1 MAGKRKQQLLME
13 LAELK
18 DRLEEAEQLINAIKA
33 GEVDAFAINTD
44 NKPDVYTLES
54 GDYAYRVLVE
64 EFGEG
69 ALTVTEEG
77 LIVYTNSYFCELLG
91 LPYDQVIGSNF
102 FNLLHSGS
110 VSSFQRLLAVSLTG
124 KSKGEILLAI
134 GDRTIPVYIS
144 MTSLQPK
151 LPSLGIIITDLT
163 RRKEI
168 EEVIINYQK
177 DLEFKNNALTRTNAE
192 LASFAYIASHD
203 LQEPLRKI
211 QTIADLILEKE
222 AASFSPETKKY
233 FERMILSSRRMQRL
247 IIALLDYSRFALS
260 EADFVQTDLD
270 QLLTEVMDNL
280 QQSMEETGTTVESSG
295 LPSLKVIPYQF
306 IQLFSNLLQNAI
318 KYRKPDVAP
327 RIVIGASKFPLAQL
341 DLPASFRADYY
352 WEIRIRDN
360 GIGFEQQYSG
370 RIFELFQRLSNRPEI
385 EGTGIGLPICQ
396 KIVQNHEGYITAEAQ
411 TGIGA
416 TFVIYL
422 PALPA

>member
-1 MAGKRKQQLLME
+1 MPGKRKQQLLTE
-13 LAELK
+13 IAELK

-33 GEVDAFAINTD
+33 GEVDAFAIITD

-110 VSSFQRLLAVSLTG
+110 VSSFQHLLAVSLTG
-124 KSKGEILLAI
+124 KSKGEILLAA

-177 DLEFKNNALTRTNAE
+177 DLESKNNALTRTNAE
-192 LASFAYIASHD
+192 LASFAYVASHD

-211 QTIADLILEKE
+211 QTIANLILEKE
-222 AASFSPETKKY
+222 AASFSPETKNY

-247 IIALLDYSRFALS
+247 IIALLDYSRFAVS
-260 EADFVQTDLD
+260 ESDFVLTDMN
-270 QLLTEVMDNL
+270 QLLTEVMENL
-280 QQSMEETGTTVESSG
+280 QQSMEETGTIIESSE
-295 LPSLKVIPYQF
+295 LPSLKIIPYQF
-306 IQLFSNLLQNAI
+306 IQLFSNILQNAI

-327 RIVIGASKFPLAQL
+327 RIVIGASKFALAQL
-341 DLPASFRADYY
+341 DLPATFTASHY
-352 WEIRIRDN
+352 WEIRISDN
-360 GIGFEQQYSG
+360 GIGFEQQYAG
-370 RIFELFQRLSNRPEI
+370 RIFELFQRLHSRPEI

-396 KIVQNHEGYITAEAQ
+396 KIVQNHEGYITAEAKPA
-411 TGIGA
+411 IGA
-416 TFVIYL
+416 AFVIYL
-422 PALPA
+422 PVSD

>member
-1 MAGKRKQQLLME
+1 MAGIRKQQLLLE
-13 LAELK
+13 IAELK

-69 ALTVTEEG
+69 AVTVTEEG

-102 FNLLHSGS
+102 LNFLHSDS
-110 VSSFQRLLAVSLTG
+110 VSSFQRLLAISLTG
-124 KSKGEILLAI
+124 KSKGEILLGV

-177 DLEFKNNALTRTNAE
+177 DLEYKNSALTRTNAE

-222 AASFSPETKKY
+222 AANFSAETKKY
-233 FERMILSSRRMQRL
+233 FERMMVSSRRMQRL

-260 EADFVQTDLD
+260 ESDFVLTDLN
-270 QLLTEVMDNL
+270 QLLTEVLENL
-280 QQSMEETGTTVESSG
+280 QQSMEETGTTVESSN
-295 LPSLKVIPYQF
+295 LPSLKIIPYQF
-306 IQLFSNLLQNAI
+306 IQLFSNIIQNAI

-327 RIVIGASKFPLAQL
+327 RIVISASKFALAQL
-341 DLPASFRADYY
+341 DLPATCRAAHY

-360 GIGFEQQYSG
+360 GIGFEQQYSD
-370 RIFELFQRLSNRPEI
+370 RIFQLFQRLSSRPEI

-411 TGIGA
+411 PGVGA

-422 PALPA
+422 PALSG

>member
-1 MAGKRKQQLLME
+1 MLVE
-13 LAELK
+13 IAELK

-33 GEVDAFAINTD
+33 GEVDAFAITTD

-91 LPYDQVIGSNF
+91 LSYDQVIGSSF
-102 FNLLHSGS
+102 FNLLDSGS
-110 VSSFQRLLAVSLTG
+110 LLSFKRLLEVSLTG
-124 KSKGEILLAI
+124 KSRGEICLAI

-151 LPSLGIIITDLT
+151 IPSLGIIITDLT

-211 QTIADLILEKE
+211 QIISNLILEKE
-222 AASFSPETKKY
+222 AASFSAETKKY
-233 FERMILSSRRMQRL
+233 FQRMILASQRMQRL
-247 IIALLDYSRFALS
+247 IIALLDYSRYAVS
-260 EADFVQTDLD
+260 ESDFVMTDLNR
-270 QLLTEVMDNL
+270 LLTEVMENL
-280 QQSMEETGTTVESSG
+280 QQTMEETGTTVESSN
-295 LPSLKVIPYQF
+295 LPSLNVIPYQF
-306 IQLFSNLLQNAI
+306 IQLFSNILQNAI

-327 RIVIGASKFPLAQL
+327 RIVIGASKFALAQL
-341 DLPASFRADYY
+341 ALPATFKASHY

-360 GIGFEQQYSG
+360 GIGFEQQYAG
-370 RIFELFQRLSNRPEI
+370 RIFELFQRLPSRPEI

-396 KIVQNHEGYITAEAQ
+396 KIVQNHEGYITAEAE
-411 TGIGA
+411 TGVGA
-416 TFVIYL
+416 TFVLYF
-422 PALPA
+422 PALPG